1 MARIDRPL
9 SPHVMLY
16 RWDISNGLSIV
27 HRMTGFG
34 LSFGAIALVAWLVS
48 IAAGYDAYS
57 IINNLFG
64 SIIGIL
70 ALFAWT
76 FCFFYHLCNGIRHL
90 LWDIG
95 KGYDKRHARLSGV
108 FVLAIAL
115 VLTAGLWVAVLVG

>member
-27 HRMTGFG
+27 HRMTGVG

-70 ALFAWT
+70 ALFALT
-76 FCFFYHLCNGIRHL
+76 FCFFYHLCNGIRHMF
-90 LWDIG
+90 WDIG
-95 KGYDKRHARLSGV
+95 MGFDKLHARQSGLL
-108 FVLAIAL
+108 VLAVAI
-115 VLTAGLWVAVLVG
+115 VLTVGLWAAVFIG